1 MYYFT
6 EYFYL
11 HKAAKFTV
19 LFHGVYILE
28 FHPNMGVNSERSV
41 PRDVKNL
48 SVVRVPDTTAA
59 CENYAYLSPDHY
71 RDWLRDLPA
80 CNRGVLSIGIS
91 GRVYQA
97 FPNARIRAGEI
108 ALNKIQREECR
119 VNVGDTVRVEY
130 IPVLPQRSV
139 CRVVVRATVLSSN
152 RHAIPDTDLIDER
165 VAEVLN
171 GRFIARNGKFVVIVD
186 VVTIIAEI
194 IAMDHATNNNVP
206 NTCRDDIDG
215 AFVCGETEMWVF
227 RE

>member
-1 MYYFT
+1 
-6 EYFYL
+6 
-11 HKAAKFTV
+11 
-19 LFHGVYILE
+19 
-28 FHPNMGVNSERSV
+28 MGVNSERSV

-59 CENYAYLSPDHY
+59 CENYVYLSPDHY

-80 CNRGVLSIGIS
+80 CNHGVLSIGIS

-97 FPNARIRAGEI
+97 FPNAHIRAGEI

-119 VNVGDTVRVEY
+119 VNIGDTVRVEY

-139 CRVVVRATVLSSN
+139 CRVVVRAKVLGN
-152 RHAIPDTDLIDER
+152 RYAIPDMALIDTR

-186 VVTIIAEI
+186 VVTIVAEI
-194 IAMDHATNNNVP
+194 IAMDHATNNMSNA
-206 NTCRDDIDG
+206 CRDDIDG